1 MVVMVHVVPVQN
13 VSCAA
18 PLAKPPAA
26 RTPMSL
32 VVLSDARVTW

>member
-1 MVVMVHVVPVQN
+1 MIEMVHVVPAQN
-13 VSCAA
+13 ASCAA
-18 PLAKPPAA
+18 ELAKPPGA

>member
-1 MVVMVHVVPVQN
+1 MIEMVQVVAAQN

-18 PLAKPPAA
+18 PFAKPPGA